1 MSLKKELLSK
11 LTEKQLRKLAESKGI
26 SFELT
31 DKQRR
36 YYENWSNK
44 DKMIDIMNDTNDLT
58 IKEIEEYIKSY
69 IRK

>member
-11 LTEKQLRKLAESKGI
+11 LTEKQLRELAEIKGI

-36 YYENWSNK
+36 YYENWSGK
-44 DKMIDIMNDTNDLT
+44 DIIIDIMNDTNDLT

>member
-1 MSLKKELLSK
+1 MPLKKELLSK
-11 LTEKQLRKLAESKGI
+11 LTEKQLRELAEIKGI

-36 YYENWSNK
+36 YYENWSGK
-44 DKMIDIMNDTNDLT
+44 DIIIDIMNDTNDLT